1 MNGINNMKNL
11 NGLEESKG
19 CLLFAYNT
27 KEVDYVSIADANAK
41 LITKNLNLPVTL
53 VTDLETVPKF
63 NYDKIIRVE
72 NALDNFRTYGQTK
85 QTWRNGGRSQAYDLS
100 LYDLTLVLDSDYLIL
115 DKSLTKLF
123 DQDFNYRLQY
133 NSYSDAGLLYNTMG
147 TGYSLPFVWATCV
160 LFRKTAQTK
169 LYFDLIKRIERN
181 YAYYK
186 TLFHAQGTFRNDY
199 VFAMADIIL
208 NGYAVNQQQG
218 NPLRMFTVERDIESI
233 EIKNNFMIIKH
244 SDNAVVSPIQNMHI
258 MDKKYLQ
265 TENFQQLIQGLCDG
279 LV

>member
-1 MNGINNMKNL
+1 
-11 NGLEESKG
+11 
-19 CLLFAYNT
+19 
-27 KEVDYVSIADANAK
+27 
-41 LITKNLNLPVTL
+41 
-53 VTDLETVPKF
+53 
-63 NYDKIIRVE
+63 
-72 NALDNFRTYGQTK
+72 
-85 QTWRNGGRSQAYDLS
+85 
-100 LYDLTLVLDSDYLIL
+100 
-115 DKSLTKLF
+115 
-123 DQDFNYRLQY
+123 
-133 NSYSDAGLLYNTMG
+133 MG

-160 LFRKTAQTK
+160 LFRKTTQTK